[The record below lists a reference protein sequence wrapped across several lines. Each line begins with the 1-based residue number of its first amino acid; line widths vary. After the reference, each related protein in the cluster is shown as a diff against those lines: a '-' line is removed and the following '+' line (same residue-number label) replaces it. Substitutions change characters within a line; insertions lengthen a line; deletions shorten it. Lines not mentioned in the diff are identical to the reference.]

1 MKQHKNLNMI
11 TGSIPLVGKLLP
23 GALLLG
29 SVFAAAQTTP
39 SPSAAPAGPPQG
51 GQGYGTQG
59 YRTSPPPNP
68 ALIKEANPPKD
79 VVDIELL
86 TWPELYKKVHEEGK
100 ITAIVFNGDTEQ
112 RGPQDVIGGHSF
124 IAHGTAELIAKKL
137 GNALVA
143 PVLPFALGGADPNH
157 PGGLGISADT
167 FTAVN
172 QEVTEQ
178 LIRNGFKNVVLIGDH
193 GGGQKQL
200 HDLALKLD
208 AQYSPQGVRVIYT
221 DGPYTQA
228 NNEFDAWLAQNG
240 YPPSA
245 HGGIPD
251 TSELLYLEGN
261 NNWVRKELLPTALGD
276 PPRPGFGGDGGGGRR
291 TGGPGG
297 NGAGQASATAPA
309 GTTVSAADAPPRQRP
324 DSGTPRINNGITG
337 DARRSTVELGKRFI
351 DLKVDNGVAQIKELL
366 SQPTQQATAS
376 ASPAP
381 TGR

>member
-11 TGSIPLVGKLLP
+11 AGSIPLAGKLLP

-29 SVFAAAQTTP
+29 SIFAVAQTAP
-39 SPSAAPAGPPQG
+39 SPSATSVVPPQG
-51 GQGYGTQG
+51 GQGYGAQG

-68 ALIKEANPPKD
+68 TLIKDANPPKD

-86 TWPELYKKVHEEGK
+86 TWPELYKKIHEEGK
-100 ITAIVFNGDTEQ
+100 TTAIVFNGDTEQ

-172 QEVTEQ
+172 QEVAEQ
-178 LIRNGFKNVVLIGDH
+178 LIRNGFKNIVLIGDH

-208 AQYSPQGVRVIYT
+208 AQYSPQGVRIIYT
-221 DGPYTQA
+221 DGPYTQS

-276 PPRPGFGGDGGGGRR
+276 PPRPGFGSDGGGGRR
-291 TGGPGG
+291 PDGSGA
-297 NGAGQASATAPA
+297 NGAGQASATTA
-309 GTTVSAADAPPRQRP
+309 TDAPQRQHS

-337 DARRSTVELGKRFI
+337 DARRSTAELGKRFI
-351 DLKVDNGVAQIKELL
+351 DLKVDNGVAQIKQLL
-366 SQPTQQATAS
+366 SQPPQQAIAS
-376 ASPAP
+376 ASPTP

>member
-1 MKQHKNLNMI
+1 MKLHTNIKTATTNV
-11 TGSIPLVGKLLP
+11 PLAGTFLLVAIF
-23 GALLLG
+23 GATQL
-29 SVFAAAQTTP
+29 AKAQT
-39 SPSAAPAGPPQG
+39 PAGTLQG
-51 GQGYGTQG
+51 GTQG

-68 ALIKEANPPKD
+68 ALIKDAKPPKD

-86 TWPELYKKVHEEGK
+86 TWPELYKEIHEEGK
-100 ITAIVFNGDTEQ
+100 TTAIVFNGDTEQ
-112 RGPQDVIGGHSF
+112 RGPQDVLGGHTF

-143 PVLPFALGGADPNH
+143 PVLPFALGGARLNH
-157 PGGLGISADT
+157 PSGLGISAET

-172 QEVTEQ
+172 QEVAEQ
-178 LIRNGFKNVVLIGDH
+178 LIRNGFKNIVLIGDH

-208 AQYSPQGVRVIYT
+208 AQYAPEGVRVIYT

-240 YPPSA
+240 YPPSS

-261 NNWVRKELLPTALGD
+261 HQWVRKELLPTALGD
-276 PPRPGFGGDGGGGRR
+276 PVRAGFGGDGGAGGRR
-291 TGGPGG
+291 QVGSGS
-297 NGAGQASATAPA
+297 GQPSANAAA
-309 GTTVSAADAPPRQRP
+309 GTSAPV
-324 DSGTPRINNGITG
+324 TPRINNGITG
-337 DARRSTVELGKRFI
+337 DARRSTAELGKRFI
-351 DLKVDNGVAQIKELL
+351 DLKVDDGVAQIKQLL
-366 SQPTQQATAS
+366 SQPPQQATGS
-376 ASPAP
+376 VPPPP

>member
-1 MKQHKNLNMI
+1 MNHHRSI
-11 TGSIPLVGKLLP
+11 TPAVGSISLA

-29 SVFAAAQTTP
+29 SVFSAAQP
-39 SPSAAPAGPPQG
+39 AHAQAGAAPPAVSQQG
-51 GQGYGTQG
+51 NSTSGAQG
-59 YRTSPPPNP
+59 YRTTPPPSP
-68 ALIKEANPPKD
+68 ALIKAANPPKD

-86 TWPELYKKVHEEGK
+86 TWAELYKEIHEEGK
-100 ITAIVFNGDTEQ
+100 TTAIVFNGDTEQ
-112 RGPQDVIGGHSF
+112 RGPQDVIGGHTI

-157 PGGLGISADT
+157 PGGLGVSADT

-178 LIRNGFKNVVLIGDH
+178 LIRNGFKNIVLIGDH

-208 AQYSPQGVRVIYT
+208 AQYSPQGVRVIYS
-221 DGPYTQA
+221 DGPYTQS
-228 NNEFDAWLAQNG
+228 NNEFDAWLAKNG

-251 TSELLYLEGN
+251 TSELLYFEGGAHQY
-261 NNWVRKELLPTALGD
+261 VRKELLPTALGD
-276 PPRPGFGGDGGGGRR
+276 PVRAGFGGEGGGPRPSASSS
-291 TGGPGG
+291 TQVPGG
-297 NGAGQASATAPA
+297 SASTTDAPRPPRRSPD
-309 GTTVSAADAPPRQRP
+309 TTV
-324 DSGTPRINNGITG
+324 PRINNGITG

-351 DLKVDNGVAQIKELL
+351 DLKVDNGVAQIKQLL
-366 SQPTQQATAS
+366 SQPLAAAS
-376 ASPAP
+376 ASSAITPS
-381 TGR
+381 GR

>member
-1 MKQHKNLNMI
+1 MKQHRRIKTT
-11 TGSIPLVGKLLP
+11 TGTIPLAGTLVL
-23 GALLLG
+23 GAIFGATQL
-29 SVFAAAQTTP
+29 AHAQTTD
-39 SPSAAPAGPPQG
+39 APLQG
-51 GQGYGTQG
+51 GAQG
-59 YRTSPPPNP
+59 YRTTPPPDP
-68 ALIKEANPPKD
+68 ALIKQANPPKD

-86 TWPELYKKVHEEGK
+86 TWPELYKEIHEEGK
-100 ITAIVFNGDTEQ
+100 TTAIVFNGDTEQ
-112 RGPQDVIGGHSF
+112 RGPQDVIGGHTF

-178 LIRNGFKNVVLIGDH
+178 LIRNGFKNIVLIGDH

-208 AQYSPQGVRVIYT
+208 AQYAPQGVRVIYT

-240 YPPSA
+240 YPPSS

-251 TSELLYLEGN
+251 TSELLYLEGSN
-261 NNWVRKELLPTALGD
+261 HWVRKELLPTALGD
-276 PPRPGFGGDGGGGRR
+276 PVRPGFGTEGGTR
-291 TGGPGG
+291 PV
-297 NGAGQASATAPA
+297 STAP
-309 GTTVSAADAPPRQRP
+309 GQSTAAAKPRPQP
-324 DSGTPRINNGITG
+324 DPNVKRINNGITG
-337 DARRSTVELGKRFI
+337 DARRSSVELGKRFI
-351 DLKVDNGVAQIKELL
+351 DLKVNNGVAQIQQLL
-366 SQPTQQATAS
+366 SQPPAKPTTA
-376 ASPAP
+376 AS
-381 TGR
+381 TGN